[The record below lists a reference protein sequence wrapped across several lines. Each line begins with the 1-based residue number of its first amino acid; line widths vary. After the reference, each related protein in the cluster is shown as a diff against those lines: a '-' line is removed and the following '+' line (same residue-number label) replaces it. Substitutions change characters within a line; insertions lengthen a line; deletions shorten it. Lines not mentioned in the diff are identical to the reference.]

1 VTRDTPTLS
10 VVIPTHNTRDLTL
23 AAVAAV
29 QGAEP
34 EAEIIVVDDASSDGT
49 VEVLARHSPG
59 ATCLRSASRQGF
71 SVTANTGLAQARG
84 EVVVLLNSD
93 TQVRPGALA
102 ALSQAFSRAPELGV
116 AGARLVYPD
125 GQPQWSGGRFPT
137 QLWLAVLVSGIAA
150 RRRRPRRAVS
160 TGAAPVDWVTGAAM
174 AIRREVLET
183 VGPLDEGYAFYA
195 QDLDYCRRASEAG
208 WTVDLVADAEV
219 VHHHGATIGTDRGAA
234 DGVRL
239 DLLWCDLL
247 RYVAT
252 HDGPGAGRRARFL
265 MRSVLAARRVARAVV
280 APWIAPDHRS
290 DHRALGEALARA
302 AEALGS
308 AEIENQSKEAW

>member
-1 VTRDTPTLS
+1 MTRDTPTLS

-49 VEVLARHSPG
+49 VEVLASRMPD
-59 ATCLRSASRQGF
+59 AACVRSATRQGF
-71 SVTANTGLAQARG
+71 SVTANSGLTRARG

-102 ALSQAFSRAPELGV
+102 AMTRAFSQKPRLGV
-116 AGARLVYPD
+116 AGARLIYPD

-137 QLWLAVLVSGIAA
+137 QLWLAVLVSGVAA
-150 RRRRPRRAVS
+150 RRSRPRRAVS
-160 TGAAPVDWVTGAAM
+160 TGAAAVDWVTGAAM
-174 AIRREVLET
+174 AVRREVLET
-183 VGPLDEGYAFYA
+183 IGPLDEGYAFYA
-195 QDLDYCRRASEAG
+195 QDLDYCRRAREAG
-208 WTVDLVADAEV
+208 WAVDLVADAEV
-219 VHHHGATIGTDRGAA
+219 VHHHGATIGADRGAA
-234 DGVRL
+234 GGVRL
-239 DLLWCDLL
+239 DLLWSDLL
-247 RYVAT
+247 RYVT
-252 HDGPGAGRRARFL
+252 IHDGPGAGRRARFL
-265 MRSVLAARRVARAVV
+265 MRSVLAARRATRTLL
-280 APWIAPDHRS
+280 APWVPSCRRA

-302 AEALGS
+302 AQALGS